1 MEVKLIVNIKN
12 YAASHRLTVAKTR
25 DLCTAV
31 LGEIPADL
39 TDDHIIK
46 LDRALSVGAAS
57 LPESSIQLHEPRDI
71 EQARQVVEIVGVKVL
86 QKNLLLFLQTL
97 KAELAAEKFKI
108 DSLLFQTEQS
118 FYNQLGQYQVQ
129 EQNNTLARINRNSNL
144 WSLESIDSADV
155 NGDSDELEMLTSI
168 QDLMKEFV

>member
-1 MEVKLIVNIKN
+1 MNIKN
-12 YAASHRLTVAKTR
+12 YAASHKLTVTKTR
-25 DLCTAV
+25 DLCTTV

-39 TDDHIIK
+39 TDDHIVK

-57 LPESSIQLHEPRDI
+57 LLGSEITLHEPKDI

-86 QKNLLLFLQTL
+86 QKNLLLYLQTL
-97 KAELAAEKFKI
+97 KAELATEKFKI

-118 FYNQLGQYQVQ
+118 FYNQLGQYQTQ

-144 WSLESIDSADV
+144 WSLESIGSADV
-155 NGDSDELEMLTSI
+155 NGDNEELQLLSNIEE
-168 QDLMKEFV
+168 LMKEFV